1 MRYLT
6 KVTETYRLESEK
18 EVEKFLQELKSDHRF
33 EVIKY
38 TSIRR
43 TKKAKGEI
51 VDEWIRFEVTKGFND
66 EYEPL
71 EVIEVDYRNGYDK
84 ASFKE
89 GEPDSL
95 DKDYEDE
102 EEEDF

>member
-38 TSIRR
+38 TSTRR

-66 EYEPL
+66 ESEPL

-84 ASFKE
+84 TSFKE